1 MLKYIDMDNHHILLI
16 CLLVSSELMG
26 VIPEKYLVI
35 NGFLDII
42 SKGIQNALK
51 EKENVCDDKNIEL
64 SHIN

>member
-1 MLKYIDMDNHHILLI
+1 MLT
-16 CLLVSSELMG
+16 CSELMG

-42 SKGIQNALK
+42 SKGIRHALK
-51 EKENVCDDKNIEL
+51 EKENVCDEKNVEL